1 MLKIIKTNVAA
12 YNADKEGGSYMG
24 NPKSEQRSKRELVGY
39 MPMEKRITALMAAG
53 LRTAAQKDV
62 DYYDSIKQDDD
73 LPIPPIP
80 RHFPADLAEMSEHAR
95 HYAERRREIEDRVK
109 EARQKRLE
117 AFRASQ
123 NSPGGG
129 TPPGTGLSAP
139 REPAADTPVAP

>member
-1 MLKIIKTNVAA
+1 MLKKANINLMG
-12 YNADKEGGSYMG
+12 YQEDKEGGAYKG
-24 NPKSEQRSKRELVGY
+24 NPKSKQRSKRELVGY
-39 MPMEKRITALMAAG
+39 LPMEKRITAIMAAG

-95 HYAERRREIEDRVK
+95 HYADRRRQIEERVK
-109 EARQKRLE
+109 ETRQKRIE
-117 AFRASQ
+117 ALRASQ
-123 NSPGGG
+123 QSPGGG

-139 REPAADTPVAP
+139 REPAAETPVAP